1 MPRSEIRSILE
12 CLQNSKEEHAA
23 GKDSQRKS
31 VRDSEGSWEH
41 VDLVGWE
48 PLQHSEQGAAWPDL
62 SSHKVT
68 VCVMKNVAKSV
79 NTGGYC
85 V

>member
-1 MPRSEIRSILE
+1 MTEGRIPRSREKHVPRSEIRSILE

-48 PLQHSEQGAAWPDL
+48 PLQHSESGSNMA
-62 SSHKVT
+62 
-68 VCVMKNVAKSV
+68 
-79 NTGGYC
+79 
-85 V
+85 